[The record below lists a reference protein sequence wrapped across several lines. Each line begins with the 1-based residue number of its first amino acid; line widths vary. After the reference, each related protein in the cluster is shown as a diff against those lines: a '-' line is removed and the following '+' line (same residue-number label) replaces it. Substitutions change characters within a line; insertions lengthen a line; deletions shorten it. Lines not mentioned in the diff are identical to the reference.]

1 MTLPD
6 AATKSKGL
14 RKELV
19 QKTVYQLNKYND
31 ENASLY
37 HSPVETLENARANW
51 ATLTAGVS
59 AEELKD
65 FETARD
71 VLEQYERVYDI
82 FEYSS
87 ELNYCVQNL
96 ELRITS
102 NNPNVPMNIYRQST
116 AAAPANLIAEM
127 EQYMQAYYDLIDQ
140 CHEYPDWQK
149 KLQKELGSQI
159 SFMAKQVDED
169 SHKEIVATSPVYK
182 RFDEEKQLF
191 FK

>member
-1 MTLPD
+1 LTD
-6 AATKSKGL
+6 
-14 RKELV
+14 
-19 QKTVYQLNKYND
+19 
-31 ENASLY
+31 
-37 HSPVETLENARANW
+37 ARANW
-51 ATLTAGVS
+51 ATLTAGAS

-65 FETARD
+65 FEAARD

-82 FEYSS
+82 FEYST

-102 NNPNVPMNIYRQST
+102 NNPNVPMNLYRQSS

-127 EQYMQAYYDLIDQ
+127 EQYMKAYYDLIDQ
-140 CHEYPDWQK
+140 CQDYPDWQK

-169 SHKEIVATSPVYK
+169 SHAEIVATSPVYK